1 MVNNPGLLPLCYLP
15 AKTSQ
20 PLLQWW
26 WPRERKLQIL
36 FTETLSALWHHSVFI
51 PANPQEKAVTL
62 CFIIVQTVIST
73 IANFQHPSPSASM
86 GTAATDISQLRKS
99 VSALTQVSILYF
111 FISLKTK
118 VSHPPPW
125 VLLGGGSKQYFMVI
139 GHIYTSNWCICQ
151 PWCVGWSI
159 KPCQSGVMLV
169 LSLFSFA
176 RWTKVKTNWEHM
188 ALPFFFFLI
197 RRDHLSLFVIIHAK
211 EKRIDWQH
219 WVDLWSFLIPF
230 SLTD

>member
-1 MVNNPGLLPLCYLP
+1 MHFGTVPFSFPQIRR
-15 AKTSQ
+15 KKR
-20 PLLQWW
+20 
-26 WPRERKLQIL
+26 WPCVI
-36 FTETLSALWHHSVFI
+36 
-51 PANPQEKAVTL
+51 
-62 CFIIVQTVIST
+62 FIIVQTVIST

-188 ALPFFFFLI
+188 ALPFFFFNQT
-197 RRDHLSLFVIIHAK
+197 
-211 EKRIDWQH
+211 W
-219 WVDLWSFLIPF
+219 PF
-230 SLTD
+230 IFICNHSR